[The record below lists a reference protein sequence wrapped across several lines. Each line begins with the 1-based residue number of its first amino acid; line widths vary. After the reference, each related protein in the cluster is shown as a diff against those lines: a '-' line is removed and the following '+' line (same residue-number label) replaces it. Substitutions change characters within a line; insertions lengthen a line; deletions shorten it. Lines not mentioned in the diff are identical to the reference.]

1 MTDTWQYIIV
11 GIVVAV
17 AFLLSARS
25 IYRAI
30 RHKKSALNPCS
41 TCPLKDNCNT
51 SSTDC
56 TKPQNTGNH

>member
-41 TCPLKDNCNT
+41 TCPLKNN
-51 SSTDC
+51 C
-56 TKPQNTGNH
+56 TKQKSDCEKTATQA